1 MAPRAQAPRSA
12 LLVLLG
18 LTPAASFALAPRAPI
33 VAHTPQR
40 ALASVS
46 RPPMMTSAFD
56 DPTGIAQAF
65 FFVTFVPQNFWLLIV
80 FAPNWKFTRQVFEPL
95 WPVCVVALAH
105 LYIVQASAGCARAP
119 TTRRFLAPTRA
130 RARRLPPEAGTAPIE
145 LFNNLFNP
153 VVVSDRGIDVYQE
166 LSNFPNFAAEEWTH
180 ELTWDLFV
188 GRWIWLEGRRRK
200 IFTSHSV
207 LLTNLIGP
215 PGLLLHVLTVQ
226 VRPMRHAARQPRASE
241 CVLKSSCPAY
251 AMMRAWCDRS
261 TRSSAATTPRRDGR
275 TPRCSVPRSKGRGR
289 GSAWR

>member
-1 MAPRAQAPRSA
+1 MAPRGA

-33 VAHTPQR
+33 AAHAPQR

-46 RPPMMTSAFD
+46 RPLMVTSAFD

-119 TTRRFLAPTRA
+119 TRRFLAPTRA

-153 VVVSDRGIDVYQE
+153 VVVSERGIDVYQE

-226 VRPMRHAARQPRASE
+226 VRPMRPAPRHELVYALESSGASRAPMRRCART
-241 CVLKSSCPAY
+241 V
-251 AMMRAWCDRS
+251 CDRS
-261 TRSSAATTPRRDGR
+261 TRSSAATTPKRDGR